1 MFGKISL
8 LIHYIL
14 AFLAGIIFS
23 AVFVHVVNF
32 LKHFLAKTALANNT
46 LFSGI
51 VLANKTLFD
60 RTVAANETIFSK
72 SVIK

>member
-1 MFGKISL
+1 MKTKFVLKTKTSGKM
-8 LIHYIL
+8 
-14 AFLAGIIFS
+14 
-23 AVFVHVVNF
+23 HVVNF

-46 LFSGI
+46 LFAGI